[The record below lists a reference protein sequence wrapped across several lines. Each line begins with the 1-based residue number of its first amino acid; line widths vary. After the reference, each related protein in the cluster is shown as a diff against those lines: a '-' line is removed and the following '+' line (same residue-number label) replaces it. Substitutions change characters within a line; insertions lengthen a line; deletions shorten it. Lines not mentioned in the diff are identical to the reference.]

1 MEITIQNLIDDIRC
15 YEAVRDLRWPEK
27 IACPHCR
34 SDNVIK
40 RGKDDTEPH
49 KQRYE
54 CKKCCKRFDDLTNT
68 VFAGH
73 HQPLKI
79 WVIFLYFMGLNLSTE
94 QIAKELNVN
103 KGDAH
108 YMAGVLRSGVVE
120 KKPPVKLSG
129 EVECD
134 EVYVVA
140 GHKGNPAA
148 VKKGTFRQAKSFAR
162 RERTRH
168 VRKRKAPNFWHDTT
182 IRRSIYSDACKC

>member
-1 MEITIQNLIDDIRC
+1 MEITIQSLIDDIRC

-27 IACPHCR
+27 VTCPHCL

-54 CKKCCKRFDDLTNT
+54 CKNCYKRFDDLTNT

-103 KGDAH
+103 KDDAH

-134 EVYVVA
+134 EAYVVA

-148 VKKGTFRQAKSFAR
+148 VKKRD
-162 RERTRH
+162 
-168 VRKRKAPNFWHDTT
+168 V
-182 IRRSIYSDACKC
+182 